1 MTLKPTGFFQPEALS
16 FEYPRHGHSGVAL
29 RGLDVPAAAP
39 EQALKGAALRQDGL
53 AQLPQLSEFDMVRH
67 FTRLS
72 KMNVSIDAGM
82 YPLGSCTMKYNPRIN
97 ETVARLPGLTQAHP
111 MQPDELSQ
119 GTLALMHEL
128 LEHLKEITGFPA
140 GTLQP
145 AAGAQGELT
154 GVLLIRSA
162 LEARG
167 DKRRYI
173 LVPDS
178 AHGTNPASA
187 AIAGFEVRE
196 VKSLPDGTV
205 DLESL
210 TQAMNDQVA
219 GLMLTNP
226 NTLGIFEPHIRKI
239 ADIVHDKGGFIYCDG
254 ANMNAQVG
262 IARPADYGMDVLHL
276 NLHKTF
282 STPHGGGGPG
292 AGPCLC
298 SETLAPYLP
307 VPRVVKENGHFRLD
321 WNAPHS
327 IGKVSTFHGNVG
339 VLVRALSFIRAMG
352 GEGLREMTEVA
363 VLNANYVRH
372 KLKDVLAL
380 ATQAPTLHEVVFSD
394 KGLDAHGGITTLD
407 LAKRLMDHGF
417 HPPTVYFPLTVH
429 GALMVEP
436 TESEPREELDRFVAA
451 VRAVLEEAEREPA
464 VVKSAPHLAPRRR
477 MDEARAARQTV
488 LRWTPA
494 SHPGTGGNGGPKS

>member
-1 MTLKPTGFFQPEALS
+1 MTLKPNGFFQAEPLS
-16 FEYPRHGHSGVAL
+16 FEYPRNGHTGVAL
-29 RGLDVPAAAP
+29 RTLAVPMVAP
-39 EQALKGAALRQDGL
+39 EKALQGAALRKDGL

-72 KMNVSIDAGM
+72 KMNVSIDAHM

-111 MQPDELSQ
+111 LQPDEYSQ
-119 GTLALMHEL
+119 GTLALMYEL
-128 LEHLKEITGFPA
+128 LEHLKEITGFAA

-167 DKRRYI
+167 EKRRYI

-187 AIAGFEVRE
+187 ALAGFEVRE
-196 VKSLPDGTV
+196 VKSLADGTV

-210 TQAMNDQVA
+210 KAAMDEDVA

-226 NTLGIFEPHIRKI
+226 NTLGIFEPSIRQI
-239 ADIVHDKGGFIYCDG
+239 ADIVHEKGGFIYCDG

-298 SETLAPYLP
+298 TETLAPYLP
-307 VPRVVKENGHFRLD
+307 VPRVIKKAERYALEWD
-321 WNAPHS
+321 ASQS

-363 VLNANYVRH
+363 VLNANYLRH
-372 KLKDVLAL
+372 KLKDVLSL

-394 KGLDAHGGITTLD
+394 HGLEAHGGITTLD

-436 TESEPREELDRFVAA
+436 TESEPRAELDRFVDAIK
-451 VRAVLEEAEREPA
+451 AVLEEADREPE
-464 VVKSAPHLAPRRR
+464 VVKTAPHLAPRRR

-488 LRWTPA
+488 LRWSPG
-494 SHPGTGGNGGPKS
+494 SHGGD